1 KRLESS
7 PVASRSMITFLALN
21 TSIVTLIQTKVIAF
35 IMQYVSFSLTEIV
48 GSFIVSTLIYNI
60 FSISSYFLFIL
71 ISYVCCILSYFTLI
85 STWIISCFI
94 LIILVMAVKKKLPA
108 YELFVEG
115 GKEGIE
121 MAFTLLP
128 FLLGMIVAIS
138 ILRSS
143 GALEAFVGVI
153 SPILIKFGVPPEIIP
168 LAFSRPISG
177 TAALGIMSEL
187 TETYGPDS
195 FIGRLAATM
204 QGSTDTTLYILT
216 V

>member
-1 KRLESS
+1 M
-7 PVASRSMITFLALN
+7 AYIT
-21 TSIVTLIQTKVIAF
+21 
-35 IMQYVSFSLTEIV
+35 M
-48 GSFIVSTLIYNI
+48 
-60 FSISSYFLFIL
+60 
-71 ISYVCCILSYFTLI
+71 I
-85 STWIISCFI
+85 STWIIPCFV
-94 LIILVMAVKKKLPA
+94 LIILLMAVKKKLPA

-153 SPILIKFGVPPEIIP
+153 SPLLIKFGVPPEIIP

-195 FIGRLAATM
+195 YIGRLAATM

-216 V
+216 VYFGAVGIQKMRYALKVGLLADLAGMIAAITIVYWVFG